1 MALLVRG
8 TKCSLCSQPDLGR
21 KPSSALLAGSPGW
34 QGSISEPLTC
44 EMGAV
49 TGASALS
56 ATRNHANQVAAV
68 IRTLLVILPEEAAL
82 FRVRNHARGLGNI
95 LHKHLQLLIHL
106 SSPTMAWQHPPG
118 AVLRPM
124 YLTSRH
130 PPVRSVSSAC
140 QDPLLPGPEA
150 AGYRLLEHSQIPEN
164 SKWKARRTG

>member
-8 TKCSLCSQPDLGR
+8 TKCSLCSQPDLG
-21 KPSSALLAGSPGW
+21 LAGSPGW

-56 ATRNHANQVAAV
+56 ATRNRANQVAAV

-106 SSPTMAWQHPPG
+106 SSPTMAWQYPQE
-118 AVLRPM
+118 LF
-124 YLTSRH
+124 
-130 PPVRSVSSAC
+130 
-140 QDPLLPGPEA
+140 
-150 AGYRLLEHSQIPEN
+150 
-164 SKWKARRTG
+164 